1 MKLKAVVS
9 TLHIFAMISVV
20 FAQADHVVISEIRY
34 DERSGITEE
43 FVELYNPT
51 ENTVL
56 IGGWEIEYRSA
67 SGTDW
72 LDKVIIP
79 QGTELFPRS
88 FFLWGGNA
96 VEPEPDLVWEYSLGL
111 GNSGGHVRVL
121 DDDDIEIDKVGWE
134 GAIDPEGGEG
144 NDAGT
149 TPDGGS
155 LERKANAD
163 SDEVSMRPEGE
174 DGQAGNGYDSD
185 VNSADFVV
193 HDLDYV
199 FPQNGDSPM
208 EPETEITDGSGTC
221 TVDPEQVFG
230 GFIEDI
236 SFTVQADDYFLA
248 SVRITLPE
256 DFNFSGS
263 IALSGSGF
271 SSATYEING
280 NICTISAA
288 ELSGEETGT
297 ATFLE
302 VTPPNITNNFHI
314 LVETAVPEGT
324 LTSILSLPVLQV
336 LGDNLAISMLHD
348 NDENGLPNLLGELVF
363 LRGLVTAATELG
375 QPSFIQDET
384 GGVALYDWDFGEAV
398 EIGDDVELSGTVVQ
412 WNGLVEIQPVTLL
425 ETHSSGNEIIPLT
438 LTCHDI
444 DTQSGQNEPYE
455 ALLVRIDDVTV
466 NTDSWAGNSNYVLTD
481 ASGTCTIRID
491 SESDLVGT
499 NAPSGSFDV
508 IALVGQ
514 YDYSQPYSSGYQLLP
529 RFEADIIQAPG
540 PVITYGPQES
550 EILPGEVS
558 FEFGTENPGN
568 TVGMLY
574 TYDGATMLDSI
585 AVDEEVTDHEIT
597 FTGLTSGSPYLCVV
611 ASLNDDGTSISSPY
625 VFASASDPTSTGAI
639 NVYFTQSVETA
650 YAIPGNEAWGSA
662 QPHERLIERIDQANY
677 SIDAC
682 LYSLSIQSIADALID
697 AHDRGVEVRFIY
709 DDDHN
714 QNQVIQIEAAGI
726 TVIDDSYGQNDGNGL
741 QHNKFLVFDA
751 RNASSASDDWVWT
764 GSLNLISAGGMGINA
779 MQNSIEIQDQSLALA
794 YTLEFNEMWG
804 SSTTTPD
811 PNYSLFGD
819 NKTDNTPHHFM
830 IGGSPVEAYFS
841 PSDQVTNHLIDLIG
855 TSEYSSYFCMFAFTR
870 GDINDAFY
878 NQYTTVPGYQVRG
891 VFDSGY
897 DQYSEYEPM
906 IGWGADV
913 HLDDETGTL
922 HHKYLICDAEHVFDG
937 TPLVATGSHNWS
949 SSAENN
955 NNENVVVVKDPL
967 ITNQYLQEFAARYH
981 AAGGSYEFEDVS
993 DTKTLPEVFSVSNNY
1008 PNPFNPVTSF
1018 NLDLQRDAFVSIE
1031 VFNILGEILPI
1042 HFDEALTA
1050 GSRHLQLNLAE
1061 YPSGVYIYRFVINQ
1075 QHFVEGKMIL
1085 LK

>member
-1 MKLKAVVS
+1 MNFKAAISIVY
-9 TLHIFAMISVV
+9 IFAVTSVV
-20 FAQADHVVISEIRY
+20 FAQADHVVISEVRY
-34 DERSGITEE
+34 DERSGFTEE

-51 ENTVL
+51 ENTVI

-72 LDKVIIP
+72 LDKITIP

-96 VEPEPDLVWEYSLGL
+96 VVPEPDLVWTYSLGL

-121 DDDDIEIDKVGWE
+121 DDADVEIDKVGWE

-155 LERKANAD
+155 LERKAFED

-174 DGQAGNGYDSD
+174 DGQAGNGHDSD
-185 VNSADFVV
+185 LNSADFVV

-199 FPQNGDSPM
+199 FPQNGASPM

-221 TVDPEQVFG
+221 IVEPGEVFG
-230 GFIEDI
+230 GFVEDI
-236 SFTVQADDYFLA
+236 IFTVQAGDYLLS

-256 DFNFSGS
+256 DFNFPGS

-271 SSATYEING
+271 SSATYEIDG
-280 NICTISAA
+280 NVCTISAA
-288 ELSGEETGT
+288 ELSGEDTGIV
-297 ATFLE
+297 TFLE
-302 VTPPNITNNFHI
+302 VTPPNITNNFYI
-314 LVETAVPEGT
+314 PVETAIPEGT
-324 LTSILSLPVLQV
+324 LTLILSLPVLQV

-348 NDENGLPNLLGELVF
+348 NDENGIPNLLGELVF
-363 LRGLVTAATELG
+363 LRGFVTAATELG

-384 GGVALYDWDFGEAV
+384 GGVAIYDWDFGEAV

-412 WNGLVEIQPVTLL
+412 WNGLVEIQPATLL
-425 ETHSSGNEIIPLT
+425 ETHSSGNEITPLT
-438 LTCHDI
+438 LTCHDVS
-444 DTQSGQNEPYE
+444 TQSGQNEPYE
-455 ALLVRIDDVTV
+455 ALLVRINDVTV
-466 NTDSWAGNSNYVLTD
+466 NTATWAGDSNYILTD

-491 SESDLVGT
+491 IDSDLVGA
-499 NAPSGSFDV
+499 NAPSGSFDI

-514 YDYSQPYSSGYQLLP
+514 YDYSQPYSSGYQLIP
-529 RFEADIIQAPG
+529 RFEADVIQAPG
-540 PVITYGPQES
+540 PIISYGPRET

-558 FEFGTENPGN
+558 FEFRTEFPGN
-568 TVGMLY
+568 TVGVLY
-574 TYDGATMLDSI
+574 TYDGETMLDSV
-585 AVDEEVTDHEIT
+585 AVDEDVIDHEIT
-597 FTGLTSGSPYLCVV
+597 FSGLTSGSPYICVV
-611 ASLNDDGTSISSPY
+611 ASYNGDGESISNPY
-625 VFASASDPTSTGAI
+625 VFASASDPSSTGAI
-639 NVYFTQSVETA
+639 NVYFTQDVETA

-662 QPHERLIERIDQANY
+662 QPHERLIERIDQADY

-682 LYSLSIQSIADALID
+682 LYSLSLQSVATALID

-714 QNQVIQIEAAGI
+714 QDQVSQIAAAGI

-741 QHNKFLVFDA
+741 QHNKFLIFDA
-751 RNASSASDDWVWT
+751 RDASSASDDWVWT

-804 SSTTTPD
+804 SNTVTPD

-819 NKTDNTPHHFM
+819 NKTDNTPHHFV
-830 IGGSPVEAYFS
+830 IGDYPAEAYFS
-841 PSDQVTNHLIDLIG
+841 PSDQVTTHLIDLVG
-855 TSEYSSYFCMFAFTR
+855 TSEYSSYFCMFSFTR
-870 GDINDAFY
+870 DDINDAFHD
-878 NQYTTVPGYQVRG
+878 QFTDVPGYQVRG

-906 IGWGADV
+906 VAWGADV
-913 HLDDETGTL
+913 HLDDENGTL
-922 HHKYLICDAEHVFDG
+922 HHKYLICDAEHVSDG
-937 TPLVATGSHNWS
+937 TPFVATGSHNWS
-949 SSAENN
+949 SNAENS
-955 NNENVVVVKDPL
+955 NNENIVVVMDPL
-967 ITNQYLQEFAARYH
+967 VTNQYLQEFAARYH
-981 AAGGSYEFEDVS
+981 AAGGSYDFEDVR
-993 DTKTLPEVFSVSNNY
+993 DAKTVPELFSVSNNY
-1008 PNPFNPVTSF
+1008 PNPFNPVTRF
-1018 NLDLQRDAFVSIE
+1018 TLELLTDAFITLE
-1031 VFNILGEILPI
+1031 VYNMLGESLPI
-1042 HFDEALTA
+1042 QINEALTA
-1050 GSRHLQLNLAE
+1050 GTQYLELDLADF
-1061 YPSGVYIYRFVINQ
+1061 PSGVYLYRFTINQ
-1075 QHFVEGKMIL
+1075 LHLVEGKMIL